1 MSAVLL
7 LLQIQTRTPWL
18 RDRWPA
24 TEIRRPVFS
33 VEPLTDTGTDPLGSA
48 VAGLIRGRVTWRTDR
63 FGLNLVSGQA
73 GVASAFSGLGDISS
87 EAKAAVAVIE
97 FLTALLPRRRFQL
110 TGQLQPRARRGSASA
125 SS

>member
-1 MSAVLL
+1 LQVLAVDPSSPCANGGVVTTAAPSTTSIWTTAGNIAKDAGYAVGAILLALLLVGVAILL

-24 TEIRRPVFS
+24 KKIRRPVFS

-63 FGLNLVSGQA
+63 F
-73 GVASAFSGLGDISS
+73 
-87 EAKAAVAVIE
+87 
-97 FLTALLPRRRFQL
+97 
-110 TGQLQPRARRGSASA
+110 
-125 SS
+125 